1 MKRKTI
7 GFTSLAILLAVG
19 FALAGCGDDNGG
31 GAQFRAY
38 IEHFGGDDLV
48 GGMEVRAIDNN
59 TGLELGIN
67 ETSDASGWVAFDEL
81 PAGDV
86 GFLCVGVP
94 GDWVDTYQFN
104 IDSSAQEERLWA
116 VDHTTYVGVPA
127 MAGIVL
133 EDGKAIVAGAVY
145 WVNAADEEEPV
156 GCVTVDSVPTTPDVR
171 YMGENGMPTLI
182 TEQAETHHLW
192 GRFVVANLEPGS
204 ASTTAYDGTTAL
216 GSTSLFTYADSIA
229 ISNIYH
235 EGTSNPTPAGCQ

>member
-7 GFTSLAILLAVG
+7 GFLSLAILMAVG

-59 TGLELGIN
+59 TGQELGIN
-67 ETSDASGWVAFDEL
+67 ETSDASGWVAFDGL
-81 PAGDV
+81 PAGKV

-104 IDSSAQEERLWA
+104 IDSDAQDENLFA
-116 VDHTTYVGVPA
+116 VDHTTYVGVPV
-127 MAGIVL
+127 MAGITL

-145 WVNAADEEEPV
+145 WVNAAGEEEPV
-156 GCVTVDSVPTTPDVR
+156 GCADVSSDPTTPDVR

-182 TEQAETHHLW
+182 TEQEKTHPLW
-192 GRFVVANLEPGS
+192 GRFVVANLAPGS
-204 ASTTAYDGTTAL
+204 ATTTASVDGTDIGNT
-216 GSTSLFTYADSIA
+216 TLFTYADSIA

>member
-19 FALAGCGDDNGG
+19 FALTGCGDDNGG
-31 GAQFRAY
+31 TAGFRAY
-38 IEHFGGDDLV
+38 IEHFGGEDLV
-48 GGMEVRAIDNN
+48 AGMEVRAIDNN
-59 TGLELGIN
+59 TGQELGIN
-67 ETSDASGWVAFDEL
+67 ETSDASGWVKFDGL

-86 GFLCVGVP
+86 GFMCVGVP

-104 IDSSAQEERLWA
+104 IDSTAQEERLWA
-116 VDHTTYVGVPA
+116 VDQTTYVGVPL
-127 MAGIVL
+127 MAGITMI
-133 EDGKAIVAGAVY
+133 DGKAIVAGAVY

-156 GCVTVDSVPTTPDVR
+156 GCVTVDSVPASPDIR

-182 TEQAETHHLW
+182 TEQPDTHPLW
-192 GRFVVANLEPGS
+192 GRFVVANLDPGQ
-204 ASTTAYDGTTAL
+204 ATITAYDGTTAL

-235 EGTSNPTPAGCQ
+235 DGASNPTPAGCE